1 MGLISIIKQQ
11 KNKWS
16 KSISGFDSDLTTEI
30 DLPNGVTLKHQKKKR
45 NHISN
50 FISSIIKSNYNDSI
64 EETSSKSIALSEKLN
79 KLENND
85 KVVRFAEDQENSIH
99 EKSSATKKLLYTFN
113 SDSTIVNDESY
124 DSDNTVQDDVSYL
137 KYLSSEVSEYEST
150 IGTVGTVGTVGTI
163 GTVVSDDEC
172 DSLSKVFLNRKNIT
186 LNGRRDNTLPVLTEY
201 LAEVIRSRLPNLL
214 QEATKWNLMYSM
226 DQHGARLSTLYSLIE
241 NQGPC
246 VIVLKNSK
254 HEVFGAFVSE
264 PFKLDHK
271 GFFGTPEC
279 FLWKADKYQFKKFN
293 ATNLNQYFMLADPT
307 FIAMGGGNGNFGF
320 YLDEDIHYGYSSF
333 CDTFE
338 NETLTENKEFEIYG
352 CEVWG
357 FEY

>member
-1 MGLISIIKQQ
+1 MGLISIVKQQ

-16 KSISGFDSDLTTEI
+16 KSINDFDSDLTTEI
-30 DLPNGVTLKHQKKKR
+30 DLPNGVTLKRQKRKH
-45 NHISN
+45 NHFSH
-50 FISSIIKSNYNDSI
+50 FISSIIKSKNNDAVEAI
-64 EETSSKSIALSEKLN
+64 NGKNINITKKLN
-79 KLENND
+79 KLDSNN
-85 KVVRFAEDQENSIH
+85 KVVKFAENQEISIY
-99 EKSSATKKLLYTFN
+99 EKSFATNKLLKTFD
-113 SDSTIVNDESY
+113 SDSTIIHDDLY
-124 DSDNTVQDDVSYL
+124 DSDNTVQGNISYL
-137 KYLSSEVSEYEST
+137 KYLSSELSDEYES
-150 IGTVGTVGTVGTI
+150 TVGTVGTV
-163 GTVVSDDEC
+163 VSDNEC
-172 DSLSKVFLNRKNIT
+172 DSLAKVFLNRKSLT

-201 LAEVIRSRLPNLL
+201 LAEVIRSRLPNLI

-226 DQHGARLSTLYSLIE
+226 DQHGARLSTLYRLIE

-254 HEVFGAFVSE
+254 HEVFGAFISE
-264 PFKLDHK
+264 PFKLNHK

-279 FLWKADKYQFKKFN
+279 FLWKADKYQFKKFS

-307 FIAMGGGNGNFGF
+307 FIAMGGGNGTFGF

-352 CEVWG
+352 CEIWG